1 MSRIALVTGGA
12 QGIGGASAERFLKDG
27 FRGVLLV
34 DRNAEMLAVKCRELS
49 RFGEVETLAADL
61 LDGATPDRAVNLALE
76 KFGTIDVLVNAAGS
90 TERCGI
96 DDTTPDAF
104 DRLFDTNV
112 KAPLF
117 LMQAVAKPMLKQK
130 SGVIINMT
138 SMLAHGGP
146 PNLATYSA
154 SKSALVTLTKSA
166 ANTYKRDGVKVFAIN
181 LGWIA
186 TEGEHKTQTEFHKL
200 PQDWAGTMGKRM
212 PTGRLIN
219 ATDVAGVC
227 AFLVSPPAQMMT
239 GAVIDYEQMP
249 VGVFDDHPALARE

>member
-27 FRGVLLV
+27 FRGVVLV
-34 DRNAEMLAVKCRELS
+34 DRNAEMLAVKSRELS
-49 RFGEVETLAADL
+49 RFGMVETVVADL
-61 LDGATPDRAVNLALE
+61 MDDATPERAVSLAL
-76 KFGTIDVLVNAAGS
+76 KTFGTIDVLVNAAGS

-96 DDTTPDAF
+96 DDTTPAAF

-117 LMQAVAKPMLKQK
+117 LMQAAVKPMLQKK

-154 SKSALVTLTKSA
+154 SKSALITLTKSA
-166 ANTYKRDGVKVFAIN
+166 ANTYKRQGIRVFAIN
-181 LGWIA
+181 LGWIH

-200 PQDWAGTMGKRM
+200 PEDWHVAMGKRM
-212 PTGRLIN
+212 PAGRLIN
-219 ATDVAGVC
+219 AADVAGVC
-227 AFLVSPPAQMMT
+227 SFLTSPSAMMMN

-249 VGVFDDHPALARE
+249 TGVFDDHPALARE

>member
-27 FRGVLLV
+27 FRGVVLV
-34 DRNAEMLAVKCRELS
+34 DRNTEMLAAKARELS
-49 RFGEVETLAADL
+49 RFGAVETFAADL
-61 LDGATPDRAVNLALE
+61 MDVATPERAVAHCLE
-76 KFGTIDVLVNAAGS
+76 KFGTVDVLVNAAGS

-96 DDTTPDAF
+96 DDTTPAAF

-117 LMQAVAKPMLKQK
+117 LMQAAVKPMLQQK

-154 SKSALVTLTKSA
+154 SKSALITLTKSA
-166 ANTYKRDGVKVFAIN
+166 ANTYKRDGIRIFAIN
-181 LGWIA
+181 LGWIL

-200 PQDWAGTMGKRM
+200 PEDWHVTMGKRM
-212 PTGRLIN
+212 PSGRLIS
-219 ATDVAGVC
+219 AEDVAGVC
-227 AFLVSPPAQMMT
+227 AFLTSPPAMMMT
-239 GAVIDYEQMP
+239 GAIIDYEQMP
-249 VGVFDDHPALARE
+249 TGVFDNHPALARE